1 VPLHKVSICTNLPD
15 TERFW
20 VSCEDCPS
28 SYTHLVAS
36 REAAIRAVMI
46 HIMRTGDKTPEQII
60 GWRIT
65 PNVEDNHDPS
75 K

>member
-1 VPLHKVSICTNLPD
+1 
-15 TERFW
+15 
-20 VSCEDCPS
+20 
-28 SYTHLVAS
+28 
-36 REAAIRAVMI
+36 MI